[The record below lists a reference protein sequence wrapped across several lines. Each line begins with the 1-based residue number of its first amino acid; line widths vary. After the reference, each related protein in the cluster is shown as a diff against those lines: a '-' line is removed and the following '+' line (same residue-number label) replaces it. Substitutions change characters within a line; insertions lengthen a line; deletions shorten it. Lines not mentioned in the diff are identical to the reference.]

1 MGIFGKPEGKP
12 PEIPTSAPAPAAP
25 RPVANPSAASPAP
38 VQQSTT
44 RTMCVIGPKTV
55 VKGEVTGDEDVLVEG
70 TVDGQIRITRDL
82 RVGAGG
88 VVKATVEAQSVVVS
102 GEFVGDCRA
111 SHRVEIQATGRL
123 TGNISAPRV
132 VIAEGATF
140 KGNSDMSGKRDERR
154 DKAAA
159 S

>member
-12 PEIPTSAPAPAAP
+12 PEAPAPRAAAV
-25 RPVANPSAASPAP
+25 PVPAAAVPAP
-38 VQQSTT
+38 VTQSTV
-44 RTMCVIGPKTV
+44 RTMCVIGPKTTI
-55 VKGEVTGDEDVLVEG
+55 KGEVTGDEDVLVEG

-102 GEFVGDCRA
+102 GEFIGDCRA

-140 KGNSDMSGKRDERR
+140 KGNSDMSSRRDERR
-154 DKAAA
+154 DKLAA

>member
-12 PEIPTSAPAPAAP
+12 PEVPAAAP
-25 RPVANPSAASPAP
+25 RATAPPAAAVPAP
-38 VQQSTT
+38 VPQSSG
-44 RTMCVIGPKTV
+44 RTMCVIGPKTTL
-55 VKGEVTGDEDVLVEG
+55 KGEITGDEDVLVEG
-70 TVDGQIRITRDL
+70 TIDGQVRISRDL
-82 RVGAGG
+82 RVGTGG

-140 KGNSDMSGKRDERR
+140 KGNSDMSGRKDERR

>member
-12 PEIPTSAPAPAAP
+12 PDAPAPRAAAVNL
-25 RPVANPSAASPAP
+25 PVSAAAAPAP
-38 VQQSTT
+38 VTQSTV
-44 RTMCVIGPKTV
+44 RTMCVIGPKTTI
-55 VKGEVTGDEDVLVEG
+55 KGEVTGDEDVLVEG

-102 GEFVGDCRA
+102 GEFIGDCRA

-140 KGNSDMSGKRDERR
+140 KGNSDMSTRRDERR
-154 DKAAA
+154 DKLAA

>member
-12 PEIPTSAPAPAAP
+12 PDVPASAPRATAPPPAASTV
-25 RPVANPSAASPAP
+25 PVTP
-38 VQQSTT
+38 QQSTV

-55 VKGEVTGDEDVLVEG
+55 VKGELTGDEDVLVEG
-70 TVDGQIRITRDL
+70 TVDGQIKISRDL
-82 RVGAGG
+82 RVGTGG

-140 KGNSDMSGKRDERR
+140 KGNSDMSGRKDERR

>member
-12 PEIPTSAPAPAAP
+12 PEVPAAAP
-25 RPVANPSAASPAP
+25 RATPPPTAATPAP
-38 VQQSTT
+38 VPQQQSTV

-55 VKGEVTGDEDVLVEG
+55 IKGELTGDEDVLVEG
-70 TVDGQIRITRDL
+70 TVDGQIKISRDL
-82 RVGAGG
+82 RVGTGG

-140 KGNSDMSGKRDERR
+140 KGNSDMSGRRDERR
-154 DKAAA
+154 DQAAA

>member
-12 PEIPTSAPAPAAP
+12 PEPPAPRAAAVPVPAAAVSAP
-25 RPVANPSAASPAP
+25 VT
-38 VQQSTT
+38 QSTV
-44 RTMCVIGPKTV
+44 RTMCVIGPKTTI
-55 VKGEVTGDEDVLVEG
+55 KGEVTGDEDVLVEG

-102 GEFVGDCRA
+102 GEFIGDCRA

-140 KGNSDMSGKRDERR
+140 KGNSDMSSRRDERR
-154 DKAAA
+154 DKLAA

>member
-12 PEIPTSAPAPAAP
+12 PEIPAPAPAP
-25 RPVANPSAASPAP
+25 RAVANPAASSPAP
-38 VQQSTT
+38 VPQSTT

-70 TVDGQIRITRDL
+70 TVDGQIRISRDL

>member
-12 PEIPTSAPAPAAP
+12 PEAPAPRAAAVP
-25 RPVANPSAASPAP
+25 AAAVSAP
-38 VQQSTT
+38 VTQSTV
-44 RTMCVIGPKTV
+44 RTMCVIGPKTTI
-55 VKGEVTGDEDVLVEG
+55 KGEVTGDEDVLVEG

-102 GEFVGDCRA
+102 GEFIGDCRA

-140 KGNSDMSGKRDERR
+140 KGNSDMSSRRDERR
-154 DKAAA
+154 DKLAA

>member
-1 MGIFGKPEGKP
+1 MGLFGKPEGKP
-12 PEIPTSAPAPAAP
+12 PEIPTPTPAPRAVANPTAAVPAPA
-25 RPVANPSAASPAP
+25 S
-38 VQQSTT
+38 QSTA

-55 VKGEVTGDEDVLVEG
+55 IKGEVTGDEDVLVEG
-70 TVDGQIRITRDL
+70 TVDGQIRISRDL

>member
-12 PEIPTSAPAPAAP
+12 PDVPAPRAAAVNLPVSAAAAPAP
-25 RPVANPSAASPAP
+25 VT
-38 VQQSTT
+38 QSTV
-44 RTMCVIGPKTV
+44 RTMCVIGPKTTI
-55 VKGEVTGDEDVLVEG
+55 KGEVTGDEDVLVEG

-102 GEFVGDCRA
+102 GEFIGDCRA

-140 KGNSDMSGKRDERR
+140 KGNSDMSTRRDERR
-154 DKAAA
+154 DKLAA

>member
-12 PEIPTSAPAPAAP
+12 PDAAPAPRAAAVNVPFSAPAAP
-25 RPVANPSAASPAP
+25 AAP
-38 VQQSTT
+38 VTQSTV
-44 RTMCVIGPKTV
+44 RTMCVIGPKTII
-55 VKGEVTGDEDVLVEG
+55 KGEVTGDEDVLVEG

-140 KGNSDMSGKRDERR
+140 KGNSDMSSRRDERR
-154 DKAAA
+154 DKLAA

>member
-12 PEIPTSAPAPAAP
+12 PEIPNPPPAP
-25 RPVANPSAASPAP
+25 RPVANPAAAAPAP
-38 VQQSTT
+38 VPQSTA

-70 TVDGQIRITRDL
+70 TIDGQIRISRDL

>member
-12 PEIPTSAPAPAAP
+12 PEVPTPAP
-25 RPVANPSAASPAP
+25 RPTAPPAAATPGP
-38 VQQSTT
+38 VPQQQSTV

-55 VKGEVTGDEDVLVEG
+55 VKGELTGDEDVLVEG
-70 TVDGQIRITRDL
+70 TVDGQIKISRDL
-82 RVGAGG
+82 RVGTGG

-140 KGNSDMSGKRDERR
+140 KGNSDMSGRRDERR